1 MLWALQAMTG
11 DHVYR
16 FQRSG
21 SGAAASWSIMTISDW
36 APRDGSNL
44 RFRRGDQRVSPDQM
58 FGLLCKVKGATNDD

>member
-1 MLWALQAMTG
+1 MLWALQATTG

-16 FQRSG
+16 FKRRG
-21 SGAAASWSIMTISDW
+21 GGVWSMMTISDW
-36 APRDGSNL
+36 DPRDGSNL